1 MILELQDQRRIYT
14 TIRFF
19 WACKGCEEEGVGE
32 EEPFLSFRR
41 RHHCILHPGP
51 KRIFVSQTINNFY
64 DINFPK
70 LKRSLKKDIGKTGPF
85 SFSITIRNSWK
96 ILLCMYFGAPIY

>member
-19 WACKGCEEEGVGE
+19 WACEGYEKEGVE
-32 EEPFLSFRR
+32 EEPSLSFRR

-70 LKRSLKKDIGKTGPF
+70 LKRSLKKDIGKTSHF
-85 SFSITIRNSWK
+85 SLSIKR
-96 ILLCMYFGAPIY
+96 